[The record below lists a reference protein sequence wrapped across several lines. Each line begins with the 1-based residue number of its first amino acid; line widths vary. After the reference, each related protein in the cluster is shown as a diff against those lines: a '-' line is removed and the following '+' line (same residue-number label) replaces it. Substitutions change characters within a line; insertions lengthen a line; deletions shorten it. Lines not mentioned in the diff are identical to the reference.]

1 MPTFDLNEIYLYL
14 ISSGFILV
22 AFIILNLGIKNQFLE
37 QESGRKIL
45 HIIAVLTCGV
55 VISQTSSHMVLGI
68 ILSIFSILLF
78 YIAHKNIL
86 IPNERRSYGIAF
98 FPLAFAILLF
108 TPLSKEAILFGVVT
122 LGVSDALAGWVG
134 HAFSKRKLIFLYE
147 PKSWLGFIIFYLTT
161 ILISFVFLGSLS
173 SMVLILA
180 LVPALSELFSYRGSD
195 NFSIPIIA
203 AIWYEGLNYSFDE
216 WYLII
221 LMIAI
226 LWLVYNRKWLT
237 TSGVVAA
244 FFLGVMILCS
254 VELILFIPITVFFI
268 VGSLSSKLNPK
279 SKDANGRNA
288 VQVFS
293 NGALGVLFLLLF
305 SISDNEI
312 FVYGYFISI
321 CISLTDT
328 ISSDFG
334 IYFNEKTYD
343 ILSLKPIQAGLSG
356 GISFAGTLAGFFASV
371 IFSCLLWI
379 IFDYYADVFFY
390 VAFAGMLGMF
400 LDSFIGSAY
409 QAKYISNHNVS
420 EEKIEGSKLI
430 KGINWLNNDGV
441 NLISNIIVSSLFL
454 IFFLLAKIW

>member
-1 MPTFDLNEIYLYL
+1 MPIFDLNEIYLYL
-14 ISSGFILV
+14 FSSGFILLI
-22 AFIILNLGIKNQFLE
+22 FILLNLGIKNQFFD
-37 QESGRKIL
+37 QETGRKIL

-55 VISQTSSHMVLGI
+55 VISQTDANMVLGI

-108 TPLSKEAILFGVVT
+108 TPLSKDAIMFGVVT
-122 LGVSDALAGWVG
+122 LGISDALAGWVG
-134 HAFSKRKLIFLYE
+134 HNFSKQKHLFLYE
-147 PKSWLGFIIFYLTT
+147 YKSWTGFITFYLTT
-161 ILISFVFLGSLS
+161 VLISFVFLGTVS
-173 SMVLILA
+173 SIVLILA

-195 NFSIPIIA
+195 NFSIPIIG

-216 WYLII
+216 WYLIL

-237 TSGVVAA
+237 FSGIVAA
-244 FFLGVMILCS
+244 FFLAVMILCS
-254 VELILFIPITVFFI
+254 VELMLFIPITVFFI
-268 VGSLSSKLNPK
+268 VGSLTSKLNPK
-279 SKDANGRNA
+279 SKDSNGRDA
-288 VQVFS
+288 IQVFS

-312 FVYGYFISI
+312 FIYGYFVSI

-328 ISSDFG
+328 ISSDIG
-334 IYFNEKTYD
+334 IYFNQKTYD
-343 ILSLKPIQAGLSG
+343 ILSLKPIRVGLSG
-356 GISFAGTLAGFFASV
+356 GISFAGTIAGFFAAI
-371 IFSCLLWI
+371 IFSCLLWT
-379 IFDYYADVFFY
+379 IFDFNVNITFY
-390 VAFAGMLGMF
+390 ICFAGMLGMF

-409 QAKYISNHNVS
+409 QAKYISNQNVS
-420 EEKIEGSKLI
+420 EEKIEGSNLF
-430 KGINWLNNDGV
+430 KGLNWLNNDGV

-454 IFFLLAKIW
+454 IFFLLAKL